1 MFADTKRILITCYVT
16 YIIQG
21 LIINELYTRPI
32 MFNSILLHG
41 NIYFRHWDL
50 GQQGVTQVGIYLIG
64 PTNQRRAF
72 MLVVIIDVYLAT
84 NIADY
89 MD

>member
-1 MFADTKRILITCYVT
+1 
-16 YIIQG
+16 
-21 LIINELYTRPI
+21 

-64 PTNQRRAF
+64 PAIR
-72 MLVVIIDVYLAT
+72 DYLQDLQT
-84 NIADY
+84 EVLLPCTPLCVGFR
-89 MD
+89 